1 MGDFMGGEG
10 LGWRGEREGWMKN
23 RNVPFCWWF
32 E

>member
-23 RNVPFCWWF
+23 QVCTILLVV
-32 E
+32 